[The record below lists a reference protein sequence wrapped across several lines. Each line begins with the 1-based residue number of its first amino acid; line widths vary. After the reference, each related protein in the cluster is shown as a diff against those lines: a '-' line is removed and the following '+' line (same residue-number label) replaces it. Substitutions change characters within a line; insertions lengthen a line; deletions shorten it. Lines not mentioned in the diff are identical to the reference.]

1 MLRGRRL
8 IPLRAKLQFG
18 ARGDISR
25 KTRICPKEICALRA
39 VHKFLT
45 GVKTE
50 IYAPVFMEIA
60 MQFPIKCTLRVI
72 TGEKS

>member
-1 MLRGRRL
+1 M
-8 IPLRAKLQFG
+8 
-18 ARGDISR
+18 SR

-50 IYAPVFMEIA
+50 IYVPVFMEIA

-72 TGEKS
+72 TGEFP